1 MREVIVR
8 FPAPALD
15 DVLDRL
21 LPIVPDGV
29 REGPSLRGQI
39 ELRMTGAHLPPLR
52 DIAQAVRAGVGRI
65 SFQISERAVPDDWRE
80 RRLADYRA
88 HPIGGRLVVRAP
100 WAPSPPEGMIDIVL
114 EEGGAF
120 GAGTHPTTRKC
131 LELML
136 AMTPGGS
143 FADLGCGSGVLA
155 ILAGLL
161 GFSPLTAVDVQPAS
175 VEATRVNAAR
185 AGVEVQVGLADLSR
199 EPAPAAA
206 SFVANVPPAVHAG
219 IAASWREEPEP
230 LTGLL
235 SGFAPDH
242 ADLVAGAYAEAG
254 FIEHERHVEQGWIVA
269 EVRRP
274 R

>member
-8 FPAPALD
+8 FPAHALD
-15 DVLDRL
+15 DVLDRI

-29 REGPSLRGQI
+29 REAPAPRGQI
-39 ELRMTGAHLPPLR
+39 ELRMVGPHLPPLR
-52 DIAQAVRAGVGRI
+52 DIARAVRPTP
-65 SFQISERAVPDDWRE
+65 FQISERAVPDDWRE
-80 RRLADYRA
+80 RRLADYQA
-88 HPIGGRLVVRAP
+88 NPIGGRLVVRPP
-100 WAPSPPEGMIDIVL
+100 WAPRPRGGMLDIVL

-136 AMTPGGS
+136 AMTPEGS

-161 GFSPLTAVDVQPAS
+161 GFSPLTAVDVQPGS
-175 VEATRVNAAR
+175 VDATRINAGR
-185 AGVEVQVGLADLSR
+185 AGVDVQAAVADLSR
-199 EPAPAAA
+199 EPAPPAS

-230 LTGLL
+230 RVGLI
-235 SGFAPDH
+235 SGFGPEH
-242 ADLVAGAYAEAG
+242 ADAVANVYAESG
-254 FIEHERHVEQGWIVA
+254 FTEHERHVQQGWVVS
-269 EVRRP
+269 EVSRAP
-274 R
+274 

>member
-8 FPAPALD
+8 FPAYVLD
-15 DVLDRL
+15 DVLDRV

-29 REGPSLRGQI
+29 REAPAPRGQV
-39 ELRMTGAHLPPLR
+39 ELRMVGPHLPPLR
-52 DIAQAVRAGVGRI
+52 DIARAVRPAP
-65 SFQISERAVPDDWRE
+65 FQISERAVSDDWRE
-80 RRLADYRA
+80 RRLADYQA
-88 HPIGGRLVVRAP
+88 HPIGDRLVVRPP
-100 WAPSPPEGMIDIVL
+100 WAPAPPAGMIDIVL

-136 AMTPGGS
+136 AMTPEGA

-161 GFSPLTAVDVQPAS
+161 GFSPLTALDVQPGS

-185 AGVEVQVGLADLSR
+185 AGVEVRAAVADLSR
-199 EPAPAAA
+199 EPAPMAK

-219 IAASWREEPEP
+219 IAASWRDVSEARE
-230 LTGLL
+230 GLL
-235 SGFAPDH
+235 SGFGPGD
-242 ADLVAGAYAEAG
+242 ADGVVAGYADVG
-254 FIEHERHVEQGWIVA
+254 FSERDRHVAHGWVVS
-269 EVRRP
+269 EVSRAQ
-274 R
+274 

>member
-8 FPAPALD
+8 FPAHDLD
-15 DVLDRL
+15 DVLDRV

-29 REGPSLRGQI
+29 REAPAPRGQI
-39 ELRMTGAHLPPLR
+39 ELRMAGPHLPPLR
-52 DIAQAVRAGVGRI
+52 DIARAVRPTP
-65 SFQISERAVPDDWRE
+65 FQISERAVPDDWRE
-80 RRLADYRA
+80 RRLADYQA
-88 HPIGGRLVVRAP
+88 HPIGGRIVVRPP
-100 WAPSPPEGMIDIVL
+100 WAPAPPAGMLDIVL

-136 AMTPGGS
+136 AMPPGGS

-161 GFSPLTAVDVQPAS
+161 GFSPLTAFDVQRGS

-185 AGVEVQVGLADLSR
+185 AGVTIDAAVADLSA
-199 EPAPAAA
+199 EPAPPAG

-219 IAASWREEPEP
+219 IAASWRDEPEP
-230 LTGLL
+230 RLGLV
-235 SGFAPDH
+235 SGFGPAH
-242 ADLVAGAYAEAG
+242 ADAVAETYAGCG
-254 FIEHERHVEQGWIVA
+254 FAERERHVQQGWVVA
-269 EVRRP
+269 ELARA
-274 R
+274 